1 MNRPARNW
9 ILIVATERIVVT
21 VCQIQ
26 PTDVSIAIHADI
38 TDFDGVWSHIAN
50 QGGSDEKTIAVEF
63 AAAPIVVIVPAGLNR
78 VALPDKILPKNIR
91 DVDILMP
98 PIEAIQTTVCIFL
111 KLCKI
116 RHVILITIIIKRSEN
131 SRGQIVI

>member
-21 VCQIQ
+21 VGQIQ
-26 PTDVSIAIHADI
+26 APNVSIAIHADI

-50 QGGSDEKTIAVEF
+50 QRGSDEKTIAVEF
-63 AAAPIVVIVPAGLNR
+63 AAAPIVVIEPAGLNR
-78 VALPDKILPKNIR
+78 VTLPDKILPKNIR

-116 RHVILITIIIKRSEN
+116 RRIVLITIIIKRAEDS
-131 SRGQIVI
+131 SAQIVI